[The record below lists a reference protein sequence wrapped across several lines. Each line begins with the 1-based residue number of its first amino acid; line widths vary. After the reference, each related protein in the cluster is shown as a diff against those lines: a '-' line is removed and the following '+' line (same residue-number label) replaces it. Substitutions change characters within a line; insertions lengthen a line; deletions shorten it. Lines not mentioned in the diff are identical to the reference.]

1 MGIGHIAACR
11 LLTLAGLLPWWK
23 LSNTVSIMESIGRPT
38 PAEAR
43 TALDDIDRVQRAVRD
58 TPWPVWLYPINA
70 ALLALFALTALLDSR
85 AAFLGI
91 AAVIVAVNVITG
103 YRMGTP
109 WALPT
114 NRGFLTCVALS
125 ALCVALAQAVGNPSG
140 PAWPVVLL
148 AAAAAAIFSTGSIL
162 HYRSTRR

>member
-1 MGIGHIAACR
+1 
-11 LLTLAGLLPWWK
+11 
-23 LSNTVSIMESIGRPT
+23 MESIGRPT

-58 TPWPVWLYPINA
+58 TPWPVWLYPVNA
-70 ALLALFALTALLDSR
+70 VLLAVFALTALVDSR
-85 AAFLGI
+85 AAFLGV
-91 AAVIVAVNVITG
+91 AAVIIAVNVITG

-125 ALCVALAQAVGNPSG
+125 ALCVALAQAVGNPGG
-140 PAWPVVLL
+140 PAWPVLLL
-148 AAAAAAIFSTGSIL
+148 AIAAASIYSIGSIL

>member
-1 MGIGHIAACR
+1 
-11 LLTLAGLLPWWK
+11 
-23 LSNTVSIMESIGRPT
+23 MESIGEPT

-58 TPWPVWLYPINA
+58 TPWPVWLYPVNA
-70 ALLALFALTALLDSR
+70 ALLAMFALTALLDSR
-85 AAFLGI
+85 LAFLGV
-91 AAVIVAVNVITG
+91 AAVIIAVNVVTG

-114 NRGFLTCVALS
+114 DRGFLTCVALS
-125 ALCVALAQAVGNPSG
+125 GLSVALAQAVGDPSG

-148 AAAAAAIFSTGSIL
+148 AAAAASIYSIGSIL

>member
-1 MGIGHIAACR
+1 
-11 LLTLAGLLPWWK
+11 
-23 LSNTVSIMESIGRPT
+23 MESIGEPT

-58 TPWPVWLYPINA
+58 TPWPVWLYPVNA
-70 ALLALFALTALLDSR
+70 VLLAASALTALLDSP
-85 AAFLGI
+85 ASLLGV
-91 AAVIVAVNVITG
+91 AAVIIAVNVITG

-114 NRGFLTCVALS
+114 NRGFLACVALS

-140 PAWPVVLL
+140 PAGPVVLL
-148 AAAAAAIFSTGSIL
+148 AAAAASIYSIGSIL
-162 HYRSTRR
+162 HDRSTRR

>member
-1 MGIGHIAACR
+1 
-11 LLTLAGLLPWWK
+11 
-23 LSNTVSIMESIGRPT
+23 MESIGRPT

-58 TPWPVWLYPINA
+58 TPWPIWLYPVNA
-70 ALLALFALTALLDSR
+70 VLLAVFALTALLDSQ
-85 AAFLGI
+85 AAPLGV
-91 AAVIVAVNVITG
+91 AAVIIAVNVITG

-125 ALCVALAQAVGNPSG
+125 ALCVALAQAVGNPGG
-140 PAWPVVLL
+140 PARPVLL
-148 AAAAAAIFSTGSIL
+148 LAIASASIYSIGSIL

>member
-1 MGIGHIAACR
+1 
-11 LLTLAGLLPWWK
+11 
-23 LSNTVSIMESIGRPT
+23 MESIGRPT

-58 TPWPVWLYPINA
+58 TPWPIWLYPVNA
-70 ALLALFALTALLDSR
+70 VLLAVFALTALVDSR
-85 AAFLGI
+85 AAFLGV
-91 AAVIVAVNVITG
+91 AALIVAVNVITG

-125 ALCVALAQAVGNPSG
+125 ALCVALAQAVGNPGG
-140 PAWPVVLL
+140 PAWPVLL
-148 AAAAAAIFSTGSIL
+148 FAIAAASIYSIGSIV